1 MNHNLEWR
9 VCSHTRRGLSH
20 EEMYKES
27 QDSLN
32 YFEGKGYQVAVIADG
47 VGSLPNSRLAADT
60 ATSETLEWFRKNAK
74 KLETIRNPEP
84 VLRDLFPYLRK
95 RILDE
100 AAAEGVP
107 SNSLD
112 CNLAFVCIFS
122 NANKVLFGALGDC
135 AVCIFSG
142 EKNSVITDTS
152 SVGGGTYTVLDPDAR
167 DRVLLGTVTGLDKNP
182 VHGFLLTTDGL
193 ENAVYLKQSSLPLKT
208 AEPFINAACT
218 GTGNERLRKLIDTL
232 PDSFADDISIIVL
245 SRAAGP
251 VTLPDDPQWLCTCGH
266 HNSLRTNIC
275 SECGANFLTLYEK
288 VSFPSDT
295 YGFFRELNQDP
306 ERERQLL
313 RMPAAEAHDTPK
325 APEPPAAQEEPPEP
339 EPPKKEEEKPAA
351 PERTGHQRS
360 QEESS
365 IHRAAASK
373 PASPTGTHST
383 VGLGSDL
390 HRIKRADKIEQK
402 PPQSAPADLDD
413 SEEQPVQNAGKNTGK
428 NPGKN
433 PGKNTGKSTGRTT
446 GVPAADKTGKT
457 DERELPVQSQTRP
470 AAPAFP
476 AVAAMIAIVLLA
488 VALFFAH
495 YRIYDL
501 TQRLEQVESVL
512 NIGDSAHTST
522 PSEGPA
528 IKYTV
533 SNIITIVRD
542 EPHPDGDE
550 LFKLRKGAVVEMI
563 DGPATDLDGT
573 KWVRIRTEDME
584 EGWCLLMHLE

>member
-1 MNHNLEWR
+1 MNQNLEWR

-20 EEMYKES
+20 AEMYKES

-32 YFEGKGYQVAVIADG
+32 YFEGKGYQVAVLADG

-100 AAAEGVP
+100 AAAEGAP

-112 CNLAFVCIFS
+112 CNLAFVCIFN

-142 EKNSVITDTS
+142 EKNSVITDTT

-167 DRVLLGTVTGLDKNP
+167 DRVLLGTVIDLDKNP

-193 ENAVYLKQSSLPLKT
+193 ENAVYLKQSTLPLKT

-218 GTGNERLRKLIDTL
+218 GTGNERLKKLIDTL

-288 VSFPSDT
+288 VAFPSDT

-313 RMPAAEAHDTPK
+313 HMPAAEAHDTPK
-325 APEPPAAQEEPPEP
+325 APETPAAQEEPAEP

-360 QEESS
+360 QEQSS

-390 HRIKRADKIEQK
+390 HRIKRTDKTEQE
-402 PPQSAPADLDD
+402 PHQTTPADPDD
-413 SEEQPVQNAGKNTGK
+413 PEDQPTRKPAGKNTGK
-428 NPGKN
+428 NSGKN
-433 PGKNTGKSTGRTT
+433 TGKNTGKSTV
-446 GVPAADKTGKT
+446 VPAADKTGET
-457 DERELPVQSQTRP
+457 DERELPVQQSQTRP
-470 AAPAFP
+470 TVPAFP

-488 VALFFAH
+488 AALFFAH
-495 YRIYDL
+495 YRINDL
-501 TQRLEQVESVL
+501 TQRLEQVESIL
-512 NIGDSAHTST
+512 NIGGSAHTAAPT
-522 PSEGPA
+522 EA
-528 IKYTV
+528 DAVYYTV
-533 SNIITIVRD
+533 STPIAAVRD

-550 LFKLRKGAVVEMI
+550 LFKLRLGTVVEMI
-563 DGPATDLDGT
+563 GGPATDLNGD
-573 KWVRIRTEDME
+573 KWVRIRTADTE